1 MLSGRA
7 GEAYDPFVAA
17 SLDRFLTRAII
28 ALAFLIFGLVGGYVL
43 ASRFPGVIPVEPA
56 PNAKTASAEPTK
68 TAPTETEPT
77 KPTEA
82 EPTETEPT
90 EPTKAEPSDTETSG
104 GETGGEAGETGGT
117 EADAGESESGDV
129 ATGEPAADGG
139 DAGEVVVDPGPPP
152 PLSGKFVIEIRDVV
166 GTTRDK
172 AVVRELATARAHE
185 IEACLLAPGNLT
197 VARLHYQ
204 LAVNAS
210 GDVVESLM
218 LQGVEASVD
227 TCVADTLRKWNW
239 GPTTESSF
247 FKVKFVWTA

>member
-56 PNAKTASAEPTK
+56 PNAKVTSAEPTK
-68 TAPTETEPT
+68 TA
-77 KPTEA
+77 
-82 EPTETEPT
+82 PTETEPT

>member
-7 GEAYDPFVAA
+7 RGAYDPFVAA

-56 PNAKTASAEPTK
+56 PNATK
-68 TAPTETEPT
+68 TAPTEP
-77 KPTEA
+77 A
-82 EPTETEPT
+82 PT
-90 EPTKAEPSDTETSG
+90 EPAPTEPAPTEPAPTEPAPTEPAPTDAETSG
-104 GETGGEAGETGGT
+104 ETDGGAGETGG
-117 EADAGESESGDV
+117 ESGDV
-129 ATGEPAADGG
+129 ATGEPADGG
-139 DAGEVVVDPGPPP
+139 DAGEIVVDPGPPP

-172 AVVRELATARAHE
+172 VVVRELATANAHQ

-197 VARLHYQ
+197 AARLHYQ

-218 LQGVEASVD
+218 LQGVEPSVD
-227 TCVADTLRKWNW
+227 TCVADTLREWNW
-239 GPTTESSF
+239 GPTSESSF
-247 FKVKFVWTA
+247 FKVKFVWAA

>member
-1 MLSGRA
+1 
-7 GEAYDPFVAA
+7 VAA

-28 ALAFLIFGLVGGYVL
+28 ALAFLILGLVGGYVL

-56 PNAKTASAEPTK
+56 PQAKAASPEPK
-68 TAPTETEPT
+68 TEPAETEPT
-77 KPTEA
+77 KPEPAKTEQATTEA
-82 EPTETEPT
+82 AEPEPTPETGE
-90 EPTKAEPSDTETSG
+90 SG
-104 GETGGEAGETGGT
+104 GETGGEGETG
-117 EADAGESESGDV
+117 EV
-129 ATGEPAADGG
+129 ATGEAPAE
-139 DAGEVVVDPGPPP
+139 AGEPVADPGPPP

-197 VARLHYQ
+197 VARVHYQ
-204 LAVNAS
+204 LAVDAS

-218 LQGVEASVD
+218 LQGVEPSVD

-239 GPTTESSF
+239 GPTSESSF